1 MQPESMR
8 DLVLI
13 LVLSLV
19 VIVVGSSRELQDLQG
34 DTFLNL
40 GGPCKSFRVQ

>member
-1 MQPESMR
+1 MR

-13 LVLSLV
+13 LVPSLV

-34 DTFLNL
+34 DTF
-40 GGPCKSFRVQ
+40 